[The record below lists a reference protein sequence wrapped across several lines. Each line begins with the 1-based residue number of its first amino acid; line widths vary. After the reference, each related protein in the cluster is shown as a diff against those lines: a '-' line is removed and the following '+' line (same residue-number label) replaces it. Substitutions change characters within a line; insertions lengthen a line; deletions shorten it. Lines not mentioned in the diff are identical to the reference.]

1 MFQPGAYP
9 PTLFG
14 TAVRLAIS
22 LQKKKKTA
30 CSEAL
35 GINMTY
41 SENVCGSARKI
52 LSHNMFLV
60 LASGIL

>member
-14 TAVRLAIS
+14 TAVCLAVS
-22 LQKKKKTA
+22 LQKKKTA
-30 CSEAL
+30 CCEAL
-35 GINMTY
+35 GINVTY

-52 LSHNMFLV
+52 LSHNRFLV